1 MPNARRVLVIGP
13 SWTGA
18 LPNSYA
24 RAFERLGMEV
34 TCFDDEQTLF
44 RASRFGSHRL
54 YRRVFRRSLWGRLN
68 RQTLELARSIKPSLI
83 FAARASYLEAETVA
97 RLRRELGIPVVNYYP
112 DHPYCG
118 TPLDPRKP
126 STLRRDLI
134 DVMKEYST
142 VWIWERG
149 LRDRLRADGV
159 TAEYLPFGIDPK
171 IFQPQGDGSPAVC
184 NECGRSHRIAFVGS
198 WIRLRSEHMNAIR
211 RHTVSIWGDGWPA
224 AWRRKDAHHFVHSP
238 TYGESASHI
247 HAHSD
252 ISLNV
257 VGDLNVP
264 GHNMRTF
271 EVPASGGVM
280 LSRYTREQDEFFPE
294 NVAAAYYRSPA
305 ELDAKIESL
314 LNEPEARA
322 RIRRVAVRMS
332 AGHTYDQ
339 RAAVLLRAHGL
350 SHDAPTSPAAS
361 PQFDDRRPRG

>member
-1 MPNARRVLVIGP
+1 MPTARRVLVIGP

-24 RAFERLGMEV
+24 QAFERLGMEV
-34 TCFDDEQTLF
+34 TSFDHEQALF
-44 RASRFGSHRL
+44 RASPFASNRL
-54 YRRVFRRSLWGRLN
+54 YRRVFRRSLWGKLN
-68 RQTLELARSIKPSLI
+68 CQTLYLARAIKPSLI

-97 RLRRELGIPVVNYYP
+97 RLRREFGIPVVNYYP

-126 STLRRDLI
+126 STLRRNLI
-134 DVMKEYST
+134 EVMREYSA

-159 TAEYLPFGIDPK
+159 TAEYLPFGVDPK
-171 IFQPQGDGSPAVC
+171 IFQPQGDGSAAVC
-184 NECGRSHRIAFVGS
+184 NECGRPHRIAFVGS
-198 WIRLRSEHMNAIR
+198 WIRLRSEHMKAIR
-211 RHTVSIWGDGWPA
+211 RHAVSIWGDGWPA
-224 AWRRKDAHHFVHSP
+224 AWRQKDSHHFVHSP
-238 TYGESASHI
+238 TYGESASRI

-280 LSRYTREQDEFFPE
+280 LSRYTREQDELFPE
-294 NVAAAYYRSPA
+294 NVAATYYRSPA
-305 ELDAKIESL
+305 ELDARKIG
-314 LNEPEARA
+314 RA
-322 RIRRVAVRMS
+322 SCRERVFV
-332 AGHTYDQ
+332 G
-339 RAAVLLRAHGL
+339 V
-350 SHDAPTSPAAS
+350 
-361 PQFDDRRPRG
+361 